1 VVIGSLQILK
11 PKLCQ
16 RLRQG
21 RRSVR
26 ESPQATARIVI
37 ALPSAAQN
45 IEWCRRVRTDTAAE
59 AAIRH
64 IWTGPASSRHAPGS
78 GYRLVRHHTGRR
90 GSGSPVPALDRWRH
104 GWRSRRGKSPARM
117 SSTFVFT
124 TRLQSAPAADRRCRR
139 FGGERWRIA
148 AGCLNHRRGQIP
160 RAARTTDGSWC
171 SRVIRRISADV
182 DEARL
187 GLCLG
192 WRLRLCRKLKHR
204 RLLTLV

>member
-1 VVIGSLQILK
+1 MVPASKNRYG
-11 PKLCQ
+11 
-16 RLRQG
+16 
-21 RRSVR
+21 
-26 ESPQATARIVI
+26 
-37 ALPSAAQN
+37 
-45 IEWCRRVRTDTAAE
+45 CRH
-59 AAIRH
+59 RH
-64 IWTGPASSRHAPGS
+64 IWTGPASSRHAPSS

-104 GWRSRRGKSPARM
+104 GLRSRRGKSPARM